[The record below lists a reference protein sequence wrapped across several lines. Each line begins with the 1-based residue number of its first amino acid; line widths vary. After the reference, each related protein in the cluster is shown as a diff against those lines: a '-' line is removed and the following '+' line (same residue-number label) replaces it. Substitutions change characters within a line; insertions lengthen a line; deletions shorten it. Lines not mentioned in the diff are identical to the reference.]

1 MNNQLPGTGTAG
13 IFSHPFVLFTLL
25 LLAPFI
31 TAWLLRE
38 RKLRAADPA
47 LFSSFRF
54 VLSGV
59 FFWIFAALSLVALAG
74 PRWGIQ
80 YVEDNYRG
88 LDAVLALDVSRSMEV
103 ADVSGGTPEGESK
116 RVSRLEQGA
125 AVALKAVSACGGIRF
140 GAAAGR
146 GRGVFAVPLTWDN
159 EAINGFLESLSDP
172 PVSGKGTNLESL
184 VDAAAEAFESGFPSR
199 RTIVLISD
207 GEALTGSLSGALN
220 RAAAK
225 DISVTVLAV
234 GTEEGGPVPGL
245 YDEDE
250 VPVYSRRRGD
260 ALRYA
265 AQRTGGIF
273 IDGNR
278 RDAAALLAGHLLSLA
293 PGPSAGAGG
302 ERRAETKSRQDFF
315 VILALLAFGASKA
328 CVLRGRAKFF
338 LAASLFILFTS
349 CSRLPGKLFVM
360 EGNMYNS
367 RGRYTEAS
375 AAYFRALEY
384 EDAVPYAE
392 YGLGTLCLALD
403 KGDAALEHFAAAGEA
418 LEKLT
423 DNRELVY
430 RIRYNRGVAL
440 FGKGDYAAAAAAF
453 REALQVDGGRI
464 AEKRNLEL
472 SLRSGPE
479 DGGGKN
485 GQGAGSGS
493 PEEDSADGG
502 PEAAALFD
510 YIRRR
515 EREQWKSRERP
526 DEEKF
531 SGPDY

>member
-1 MNNQLPGTGTAG
+1 MNDQIPETGTAG

-31 TAWLLRE
+31 IAWLFRE
-38 RKLRAADPA
+38 RRLHAADPA
-47 LFSSFRF
+47 SFPSFRF

-80 YVEDNYRG
+80 YAEDNYRG
-88 LDAVLALDVSRSMEV
+88 LDVVLALDVSRSMEV
-103 ADVSGGTPEGESK
+103 KDVSGERPEGESE
-116 RVSRLEQGA
+116 RVSRLEHGA
-125 AVALKAVSACGGIRF
+125 ALALKAVSACGGIRF

-159 EAINGFLESLSDP
+159 EAINGFLESLSGASI
-172 PVSGKGTNLESL
+172 SGKGTNLESL
-184 VDAAAEAFESGFPSR
+184 IDAASEAFESGFPSR
-199 RTIVLISD
+199 RTIVLVSD
-207 GEALTGSLSGALN
+207 GEALTGSLPGALH
-220 RAAAK
+220 RAEEK

-245 YDEDE
+245 YDEDKG
-250 VPVYSRRRGD
+250 PVYSRRRQD

-278 RDAAALLAGHLLSLA
+278 RDAAALLSGHLLSLA
-293 PGPSAGAGG
+293 PGLSAETGG
-302 ERRAETKSRQDFF
+302 ERRTETKSRQDFF
-315 VILALLAFGASKA
+315 VILALLAFGASKV
-328 CVLRGRAKFF
+328 CVLRRRGRFL
-338 LAASLFILFTS
+338 LAASLFVLFTS
-349 CSRLPGKLFVM
+349 CSRLPGTLFVM

-375 AAYFRALEY
+375 AAYLRALEY

-392 YGLGTLCLALD
+392 YGLGLLCLALD
-403 KGDAALEHFAAAGEA
+403 KGDAALEHFASAGKA

-430 RIRYNRGVAL
+430 RLRYNRGVAL

-464 AEKRNLEL
+464 AAKRNLEL
-472 SLRSGPE
+472 SLLSGRE
-479 DGGGKN
+479 DGGEKN
-485 GQGAGSGS
+485 GQGTGSGS
-493 PEEDSADGG
+493 SKEDAADGG
-502 PEAAALFD
+502 PETAALFD
-510 YIRRR
+510 YMRQR
-515 EREQWKSRERP
+515 EREQWKSREWP
-526 DEEKF
+526 DEENF